1 MRFRQPNMSRAF
13 SAAVCRLCFY
23 TVAART
29 NKAFGLRLSMG
40 LTLQSA
46 IIRCSYRHPTMW
58 AQSITRIVAH
68 AIQSREVLM
77 SPISKS
83 LASAAVAALLAT
95 PAGAQV
101 VTQKNV
107 SLALAQAI
115 ANAAIA
121 QCRTMGYKASVSV
134 VDRDGIPIVLLHD
147 DGAGLSTNEGS
158 DRKAYT
164 AASFKQPSA
173 AFVKRMHDQPDSV
186 GSRHYT
192 RILALAGGLPIKV
205 GDDVI
210 GAVGV
215 SGTPGKDDVCAQAGI
230 DKVADQLK

>member
-1 MRFRQPNMSRAF
+1 
-13 SAAVCRLCFY
+13 
-23 TVAART
+23 
-29 NKAFGLRLSMG
+29 
-40 LTLQSA
+40 
-46 IIRCSYRHPTMW
+46 
-58 AQSITRIVAH
+58 
-68 AIQSREVLM
+68 M
-77 SPISKS
+77 SPIARIF
-83 LASAAVAALLAT
+83 ASFAVAAAVTT
-95 PAGAQV
+95 PAGAQGV
-101 VTQKNV
+101 VAQKNIT
-107 SLALAQAI
+107 LGLAQEI

-121 QCRTMGYKASVSV
+121 QCRSMGYRASVSV
-134 VDRDGIPIVLLHD
+134 LDRDGIPIVMLHD

-164 AASFKQPSA
+164 AVSFKQPSA
-173 AFVKRMHDQPDSV
+173 AFVKRLQDRPDTV
-186 GSRHYT
+186 GSRHYS